1 MGLSDLFDS
10 QGFQDNL
17 LPHLEKLATV
27 PYIDASLFKSRDEY
41 QFALDSANLKA
52 GAYAELLKFLQD
64 QRFTVERLTKQMEAI
79 NKKQQYESGK

>member
-10 QGFQDNL
+10 QGFQENL
-17 LPHLEKLATV
+17 LPHLEKLSTV
-27 PYIDASLFKSRDEY
+27 PYIDASLFKSPDEY
-41 QFALDSANLKA
+41 QFSLNSANLKA

-64 QRFTVERLTKQMEAI
+64 QRYTVERLTKQMEAI